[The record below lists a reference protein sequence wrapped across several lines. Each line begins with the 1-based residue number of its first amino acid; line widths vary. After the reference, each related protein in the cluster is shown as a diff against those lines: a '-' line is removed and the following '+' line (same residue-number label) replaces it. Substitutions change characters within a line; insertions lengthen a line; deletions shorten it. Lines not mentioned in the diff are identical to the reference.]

1 MYNISYLY
9 AFMKRPLPLV
19 AAIVLLAACAQNSRP
34 EAEPPLKVAAPPA
47 PPPAPPPA
55 APAVAPADAGYV
67 HLFNGK
73 DLTGWGYPNGARF
86 DGLTEV
92 PGDDK
97 RFKVVDG
104 LLTVYARTPQQR
116 TLELR
121 TTANFTGDFMLKL
134 EFRAGPRADSG
145 IFLRG
150 RQLQCRDYSTMG
162 PYRTLTK
169 YKPQDWNEVEITVRG
184 DTALCTCNGEV
195 LEPAM
200 PVPANGGIGLES
212 DGGIMEYRNIR
223 LKLMP

>member
-1 MYNISYLY
+1 MNRMRNGYESL
-9 AFMKRPLPLV
+9 KTPLTM
-19 AAIVLLAACAQNSRP
+19 AAAAVLLTACAQNIPP
-34 EAEPPLKVAAPPA
+34 EANPEAKAPA
-47 PPPAPPPA
+47 PAT
-55 APAVAPADAGYV
+55 APATAPAEAGFV
-67 HLFNGK
+67 SLFNGK
-73 DLTGWGYPNGARF
+73 DLTGWGYPNGTNF

-97 RFKVVDG
+97 RYKVVNG

-121 TTANFTGDFMLKL
+121 TTANFTGDFILKL
-134 EFRAGPRADSG
+134 EFRAGVRADSG
-145 IFLRG
+145 IFVRG

-169 YKPQDWNEVEITVRG
+169 YKPQDWNQVEITVNG
-184 DTALCTCNGEV
+184 ATALCTCNGEV

-212 DGGIMEYRNIR
+212 DGGVMEYRNIR
-223 LKLMP
+223 LKTLP